1 LVFLPIPH
9 LSIKND
15 NRPTSLKRG
24 EEQKAGG
31 MFVAE
36 VMVVDEPSLLSSHI
50 IVVVVL
56 GPLRPRF

>member
-1 LVFLPIPH
+1 
-9 LSIKND
+9 
-15 NRPTSLKRG
+15 
-24 EEQKAGG
+24 